1 MQNDFVIGDDFS
13 SSDGDGNLITISDD
27 EANENPAAQQQQA
40 ATDDLAN
47 KNLAAQQQ
55 QAATEARRGKRARM
69 PPNFFQA
76 E

>member
-1 MQNDFVIGDDFS
+1 LQNDFVIGDDFS
-13 SSDGDGNLITISDD
+13 SSDGNSITISDD

-47 KNLAAQQQ
+47 KNPAAQQQ
-55 QAATEARRGKRARM
+55 QAATEARRGQRTRM
-69 PPNFFQA
+69 PPNFYQA

>member
-40 ATDDLAN
+40 A
-47 KNLAAQQQ
+47 K
-55 QAATEARRGKRARM
+55 EARRGKRARM